1 MKKLVIVESPSK
13 SKTIEKYLGSDYQVV
28 SSKGH
33 IRDLA
38 TTGKGGLGIDVDND
52 FKPTYTVNSDKKA
65 VVKDLKEKVKKA
77 DEVYLSTDPDREGE
91 AIAWHLAQELNL
103 DLNKNNRVVFNE
115 ITKDAVKKAFEKK
128 YPNIKM
134 DYYFAG
140 TGKVITKIATEAKS
154 GQVAADVIWVGDP
167 ADYIGFKKLGI
178 LQKYESPEAK
188 NIDKAFIDPEGFYTG
203 ARMMN
208 MGIAYN
214 TNKVK
219 KEEAPKTWNDLLDP
233 KWKGQIV
240 MTDPGTAGTTK
251 YAVGAL
257 MASKDYGTAYFEK
270 LKANGTELQ
279 SGTTASHNQ
288 IAAGAYKVGMCLDY
302 VTNNLKAKGSTIEF
316 VYLDKDIVSI
326 FSPVALVKGAKNDKN
341 GKLLVD
347 FILSKEGQ
355 EVLVANNLLSVRKD
369 VKQKGESA
377 ETIAKRAMNVDLQ
390 ALATGSKDMLK
401 TFDGIFKKK

>member
-1 MKKLVIVESPSK
+1 M
-13 SKTIEKYLGSDYQVV
+13 YM
-28 SSKGH
+28 
-33 IRDLA
+33 
-38 TTGKGGLGIDVDND
+38 N
-52 FKPTYTVNSDKKA
+52 KA
-65 VVKDLKEKVKKA
+65 VVAGVLCAMAFSITACGGGGSVPGSPQDKDKKSGSNTVMLYSSMQE
-77 DEVYLSTDPDREGE
+77 DQLN
-91 AIAWHLAQELNL
+91 AI
-103 DLNKNNRVVFNE
+103 
-115 ITKDAVKKAFEKK
+115 KKAFEKK
-128 YPNIKM
+128 YPDIKM

-178 LQKYESPEAK
+178 LEKYESPEAK
-188 NIDKAFIDPEGFYTG
+188 NIDKAFIDEEGFYTG

-214 TNKVK
+214 TTKVK
-219 KEEAPKTWNDLLDP
+219 KEEAPKSWEDLLDP

-257 MASKDYGTAYFEK
+257 MATEKYGKEYFEK

-279 SGTTASHNQ
+279 SGTTATHNQ

-302 VTNNLKAKGSTIEF
+302 VTNNLKSKGSTIEF
-316 VYLDKDIVSI
+316 VYLPQDIVSI
-326 FSPVALVKGAKNDKN
+326 YSPIAMVKGAANDKN
-341 GKLLVD
+341 GKLLYD

-369 VKQKGESA
+369 VEQKGASA
-377 ETIAKRAMNVDLQ
+377 ETIGKSALKVDLKK
-390 ALATGSKDMLK
+390 LAENSKNILAD
-401 TFDGIFKKK
+401 FDAIFKKK

>member
-1 MKKLVIVESPSK
+1 MKKTCVAGSLMLVMA
-13 SKTIEKYLGSDYQVV
+13 LMMAGC
-28 SSKGH
+28 
-33 IRDLA
+33 
-38 TTGKGGLGIDVDND
+38 GGG
-52 FKPTYTVNSDKKA
+52 DKKPDA
-65 VVKDLKEKVKKA
+65 PKKDAPKA
-77 DEVYLSTDPDREGE
+77 AAATDTVM
-91 AIAWHLAQELNL
+91 LYSSMQEDQLN
-103 DLNKNNRVVFNE
+103 
-115 ITKDAVKKAFEKK
+115 AVKKAFEKK

-188 NIDKAFIDPEGFYTG
+188 NIDKAFIDPEGYYTG

-214 TNKVK
+214 TTKVK

-257 MASKDYGTAYFEK
+257 IASKDYGTAYFEK

-279 SGTTASHNQ
+279 SGTTATHNQ

-302 VTNNLKAKGSTIEF
+302 VTNNLKSKGSTIEF

-326 FSPVALVKGAKNDKN
+326 FSPVAMVKGAKNDKN

-390 ALATGSKDMLK
+390 ALASGSKEMLK

>member
-1 MKKLVIVESPSK
+1 MKKTYVAGSLMLVMA
-13 SKTIEKYLGSDYQVV
+13 LMMAGC
-28 SSKGH
+28 
-33 IRDLA
+33 
-38 TTGKGGLGIDVDND
+38 GGG
-52 FKPTYTVNSDKKA
+52 DKKPDA
-65 VVKDLKEKVKKA
+65 QKKDAPKA
-77 DEVYLSTDPDREGE
+77 AAATDTVM
-91 AIAWHLAQELNL
+91 LYSSMQEDQLN
-103 DLNKNNRVVFNE
+103 
-115 ITKDAVKKAFEKK
+115 AVKKAFEKK

-214 TNKVK
+214 TTKVK

-257 MASKDYGTAYFEK
+257 IASKDYGPAYFEK

-279 SGTTASHNQ
+279 SGTTATHNQ

-326 FSPVALVKGAKNDKN
+326 FSPVAVVKGAKNDKN

-390 ALATGSKDMLK
+390 ALASSSKDMLK
-401 TFDGIFKKK
+401 QFDGIFKKK

>member
-1 MKKLVIVESPSK
+1 MKKSYVAGSLMLVMA
-13 SKTIEKYLGSDYQVV
+13 LMMAGC
-28 SSKGH
+28 
-33 IRDLA
+33 
-38 TTGKGGLGIDVDND
+38 GGG
-52 FKPTYTVNSDKKA
+52 DKKA
-65 VVKDLKEKVKKA
+65 EAPKKDAPKA
-77 DEVYLSTDPDREGE
+77 AAATDTVM
-91 AIAWHLAQELNL
+91 LYSSMQEDQLN
-103 DLNKNNRVVFNE
+103 
-115 ITKDAVKKAFEKK
+115 AVKKAFEKK
-128 YPNIKM
+128 YPNIKL

-140 TGKVITKIATEAKS
+140 TGKVKTKIFTEAKS

-167 ADYIGFKKLGI
+167 ADYIGFKKDGNI

-188 NIDKAFIDPEGFYTG
+188 SIDKAFIDPEGFYTG

-214 TNKVK
+214 TTKVK

-257 MASKDYGTAYFEK
+257 IANKDYGPSYFEK

-279 SGTTASHNQ
+279 SGTTATHNQ

-326 FSPVALVKGAKNDKN
+326 FSPVAVVKGAKNDKN

-369 VKQKGESA
+369 VQQKGESA

-390 ALATGSKDMLK
+390 ALASSSKEMLK
-401 TFDGIFKKK
+401 QFDGIFKKK

>member
-1 MKKLVIVESPSK
+1 L
-13 SKTIEKYLGSDYQVV
+13 
-28 SSKGH
+28 
-33 IRDLA
+33 
-38 TTGKGGLGIDVDND
+38 
-52 FKPTYTVNSDKKA
+52 
-65 VVKDLKEKVKKA
+65 
-77 DEVYLSTDPDREGE
+77 
-91 AIAWHLAQELNL
+91 
-103 DLNKNNRVVFNE
+103 
-115 ITKDAVKKAFEKK
+115 
-128 YPNIKM
+128 
-134 DYYFAG
+134 
-140 TGKVITKIATEAKS
+140 ATEAHS
-154 GQVAADVIWVGDP
+154 GQVAADVIWVGAP
-167 ADYIGFKKLGI
+167 AAYIGFKKLVI

-188 NIDKAFIDPEGFYTG
+188 NIDKAFIDPEGYYTG

-214 TNKVK
+214 TTKVK

-257 MASKDYGTAYFEK
+257 IANKDYGPAYFEK

-279 SGTTASHNQ
+279 SGTTATHNQ

-326 FSPVALVKGAKNDKN
+326 FSPVAVVKGAKNDKN

-369 VKQKGESA
+369 VQQKGESA

-390 ALATGSKDMLK
+390 ALASGSKDMLK
-401 TFDGIFKKK
+401 QFDGIFKKK

>member
-1 MKKLVIVESPSK
+1 MKKTYVAGSLMLVMA
-13 SKTIEKYLGSDYQVV
+13 LMMAGC
-28 SSKGH
+28 
-33 IRDLA
+33 
-38 TTGKGGLGIDVDND
+38 GGG
-52 FKPTYTVNSDKKA
+52 DKKPDA
-65 VVKDLKEKVKKA
+65 PKKDAPKA
-77 DEVYLSTDPDREGE
+77 AAATDTVM
-91 AIAWHLAQELNL
+91 LYSSMQEDQLN
-103 DLNKNNRVVFNE
+103 
-115 ITKDAVKKAFEKK
+115 AVKKAFEKK

-188 NIDKAFIDPEGFYTG
+188 NIDKAFIDPEGYYTG

-214 TNKVK
+214 TTKVK

-257 MASKDYGTAYFEK
+257 IASKDYGTAYFEK

-279 SGTTASHNQ
+279 SGTTATHNQ

-302 VTNNLKAKGSTIEF
+302 VTNNLKSKGSTIEF

-326 FSPVALVKGAKNDKN
+326 FSPVAMVKGAKNDKN

-390 ALATGSKDMLK
+390 ALASGSKEMLK

>member
-1 MKKLVIVESPSK
+1 MKKQLVA
-13 SKTIEKYLGSDYQVV
+13 GS
-28 SSKGH
+28 
-33 IRDLA
+33 LA
-38 TTGKGGLGIDVDND
+38 LVMAMMMAAGCGGG
-52 FKPTYTVNSDKKA
+52 DKKA
-65 VVKDLKEKVKKA
+65 DAPKDGAKA
-77 DEVYLSTDPDREGE
+77 TAATDTVM
-91 AIAWHLAQELNL
+91 LYSSMQEDQLN
-103 DLNKNNRVVFNE
+103 
-115 ITKDAVKKAFEKK
+115 AVKKAFEKK
-128 YPNIKM
+128 YPNIKL

-140 TGKVITKIATEAKS
+140 TGKVITKIATEAQS

-233 KWKGQIV
+233 KWKGQVV

-257 MASKDYGTAYFEK
+257 MASKEYGTAYFEK

-288 IAAGAYKVGMCLDY
+288 IAAGSYRGGMCLDY
-302 VTNNLKAKGSTIEF
+302 VTNNLKAKGSTIDF

-326 FSPVALVKGAKNDKN
+326 FSPIAMVKGAKNDKN
-341 GKLLVD
+341 GKLLYD

-369 VKQKGESA
+369 VKQKGENA
-377 ETIAKRAMNVDLQ
+377 EEIAKRAMNVDLQ
-390 ALATGSKDMLK
+390 ALASSSKEMLK

>member
-1 MKKLVIVESPSK
+1 MKKTYVAGSLMLVMA
-13 SKTIEKYLGSDYQVV
+13 LMMAGC
-28 SSKGH
+28 
-33 IRDLA
+33 
-38 TTGKGGLGIDVDND
+38 GGG
-52 FKPTYTVNSDKKA
+52 DKKA
-65 VVKDLKEKVKKA
+65 DAPKKDAPKA
-77 DEVYLSTDPDREGE
+77 AAATDTVM
-91 AIAWHLAQELNL
+91 LYSSMQEDQLN
-103 DLNKNNRVVFNE
+103 
-115 ITKDAVKKAFEKK
+115 AVKKAFEKK

-214 TNKVK
+214 TTKVK

-257 MASKDYGTAYFEK
+257 IASKDYGPAYFEK

-279 SGTTASHNQ
+279 SGTTATHNQ

-326 FSPVALVKGAKNDKN
+326 FSPVAVVKGAKNDKN

-390 ALATGSKDMLK
+390 ALASSSKEMLK
-401 TFDGIFKKK
+401 QFDGIFKKK

>member
-1 MKKLVIVESPSK
+1 MKKTYVAGSLMLVMA
-13 SKTIEKYLGSDYQVV
+13 LMMAGC
-28 SSKGH
+28 
-33 IRDLA
+33 
-38 TTGKGGLGIDVDND
+38 GGG
-52 FKPTYTVNSDKKA
+52 DKKTDA
-65 VVKDLKEKVKKA
+65 PKKDAPKA
-77 DEVYLSTDPDREGE
+77 AAATDTVM
-91 AIAWHLAQELNL
+91 LYSSMQEDQLN
-103 DLNKNNRVVFNE
+103 
-115 ITKDAVKKAFEKK
+115 AVKKAFEKK

-167 ADYIGFKKLGI
+167 ADYIGFKKMGI
-178 LQKYESPEAK
+178 LEKYTSAEAA

-208 MGIAYN
+208 MGIAFN
-214 TNKVK
+214 TTKVK

-257 MASKDYGTAYFEK
+257 IASKDYGPAYFEK

-279 SGTTASHNQ
+279 SGTTATHNQ

-326 FSPVALVKGAKNDKN
+326 FSPVAVVKGAKNIKN

-390 ALATGSKDMLK
+390 ALASSSKDMLK
-401 TFDGIFKKK
+401 QFDGIFKKK

>member
-1 MKKLVIVESPSK
+1 MKKTYVAGSLMLVMA
-13 SKTIEKYLGSDYQVV
+13 LMMAGC
-28 SSKGH
+28 
-33 IRDLA
+33 
-38 TTGKGGLGIDVDND
+38 GGG
-52 FKPTYTVNSDKKA
+52 DKKTDA
-65 VVKDLKEKVKKA
+65 PKKDAPKA
-77 DEVYLSTDPDREGE
+77 AAATDTVM
-91 AIAWHLAQELNL
+91 LYSSMQEDQLN
-103 DLNKNNRVVFNE
+103 
-115 ITKDAVKKAFEKK
+115 AVKKAFEKK

-214 TNKVK
+214 TTKVK

-257 MASKDYGTAYFEK
+257 IASKDYGPAYFEK

-279 SGTTASHNQ
+279 SGTTATHNQ

-326 FSPVALVKGAKNDKN
+326 FSPVAVVKGAKNDKN

-390 ALATGSKDMLK
+390 ALASSSKDMLK
-401 TFDGIFKKK
+401 QFDGIFKKK

>member
-1 MKKLVIVESPSK
+1 MKKTYVAGSLMLVMA
-13 SKTIEKYLGSDYQVV
+13 LMMAGC
-28 SSKGH
+28 
-33 IRDLA
+33 
-38 TTGKGGLGIDVDND
+38 GGG
-52 FKPTYTVNSDKKA
+52 DKKA
-65 VVKDLKEKVKKA
+65 DAPKKDAPKA
-77 DEVYLSTDPDREGE
+77 AAATDTVM
-91 AIAWHLAQELNL
+91 LYSSMQEDQLN
-103 DLNKNNRVVFNE
+103 
-115 ITKDAVKKAFEKK
+115 AVKKAFEKK

-257 MASKDYGTAYFEK
+257 MASKDYGPAYFEK

-302 VTNNLKAKGSTIEF
+302 VTNNLKAKGSTIDF

-326 FSPVALVKGAKNDKN
+326 FSPVALVKGAKNEKN
-341 GKLLVD
+341 GKLLID

-377 ETIAKRAMNVDLQ
+377 ETIAKRAMKVDLQ

-401 TFDGIFKKK
+401 QFDGIFKKK

>member
-1 MKKLVIVESPSK
+1 MVLKKVFAAGILCMV
-13 SKTIEKYLGSDYQVV
+13 T
-28 SSKGH
+28 
-33 IRDLA
+33 
-38 TTGKGGLGIDVDND
+38 LGIAACGGGGAVPGSPQDN
-52 FKPTYTVNSDKKA
+52 KKA
-65 VVKDLKEKVKKA
+65 
-77 DEVYLSTDPDREGE
+77 SGEGTVMLYSSMQE
-91 AIAWHLAQELNL
+91 DQLNAIKQ
-103 DLNKNNRVVFNE
+103 
-115 ITKDAVKKAFEKK
+115 AFEKK
-128 YPNIKM
+128 YPNIKL

-140 TGKVITKIATEAKS
+140 TGKVITKIATEAKN

-178 LQKYESPEAK
+178 LEKYDSPEAAA
-188 NIDKAFIDPEGFYTG
+188 IDKSFIDPEGYYTG

-214 TNKVK
+214 TNKVS
-219 KEEAPKTWNDLLDP
+219 KEEAPKNWNDLLDP

-257 MASKDYGTAYFEK
+257 MESSQYGKAYFEK

-279 SGTTASHNQ
+279 SGTTATHNQ

-302 VTNNLKAKGSTIEF
+302 VTNNLKSKGSTIEF
-316 VYLDKDIVSI
+316 VYPEKDIVSI
-326 FSPVALVKGAKNDKN
+326 FSPIALVKGAKNQQN
-341 GKLLVD
+341 GKLLYD

-369 VKQKGESA
+369 VAQKGENAA
-377 ETIAKRAMNVDLQ
+377 EIGKRALKVDL
-390 ALATGSKDMLK
+390 AKLAENAQNVLK
-401 TFDGIFKKK
+401 EFDAIFKNK

>member
-1 MKKLVIVESPSK
+1 MKKTYVAGSLMLVMA
-13 SKTIEKYLGSDYQVV
+13 LMMAGC
-28 SSKGH
+28 
-33 IRDLA
+33 
-38 TTGKGGLGIDVDND
+38 GGG
-52 FKPTYTVNSDKKA
+52 DKKA
-65 VVKDLKEKVKKA
+65 DAPKKDAPKA
-77 DEVYLSTDPDREGE
+77 AAATDTVM
-91 AIAWHLAQELNL
+91 LYSSMQEDQLN
-103 DLNKNNRVVFNE
+103 
-115 ITKDAVKKAFEKK
+115 AVKKAFEKK

-208 MGIAYN
+208 MGIAFN
-214 TNKVK
+214 TTKVK

-257 MASKDYGTAYFEK
+257 IASKDYGPAYFEK

-279 SGTTASHNQ
+279 SGTTATHNQ

-326 FSPVALVKGAKNDKN
+326 FSPVAVVKGAKNDKN

-390 ALATGSKDMLK
+390 ALASSSKEMLK
-401 TFDGIFKKK
+401 QFDGIFKKK

>member
-1 MKKLVIVESPSK
+1 MKKSYVAGSLMLVMA
-13 SKTIEKYLGSDYQVV
+13 LMMAGC
-28 SSKGH
+28 
-33 IRDLA
+33 
-38 TTGKGGLGIDVDND
+38 GGG
-52 FKPTYTVNSDKKA
+52 DKKA
-65 VVKDLKEKVKKA
+65 DAPKKDAPKA
-77 DEVYLSTDPDREGE
+77 AAATDTVM
-91 AIAWHLAQELNL
+91 LYSSMQEDQLN
-103 DLNKNNRVVFNE
+103 
-115 ITKDAVKKAFEKK
+115 AVKKAFEKK

-188 NIDKAFIDPEGFYTG
+188 NIDKAFIDPEGFYIG

-214 TNKVK
+214 TTKVK

-233 KWKGQIV
+233 KWKGQVV

-257 MASKDYGTAYFEK
+257 MASKDYGPAYFEK

-279 SGTTASHNQ
+279 SGTTATHNQ

-302 VTNNLKAKGSTIEF
+302 VTNNLKTKGSTIDF

-326 FSPVALVKGAKNDKN
+326 FSPVALVKGAKNEKN
-341 GKLLVD
+341 GKLLID

-369 VKQKGESA
+369 VKQTGESA
-377 ETIAKRAMNVDLQ
+377 ETIAKRAMSVDLQ
-390 ALATGSKDMLK
+390 ALASGSKDMLK
-401 TFDGIFKKK
+401 QFDSIFKKK

>member
-1 MKKLVIVESPSK
+1 MA
-13 SKTIEKYLGSDYQVV
+13 GC
-28 SSKGH
+28 
-33 IRDLA
+33 
-38 TTGKGGLGIDVDND
+38 GGG
-52 FKPTYTVNSDKKA
+52 DKKA
-65 VVKDLKEKVKKA
+65 DAPKKDAPKA
-77 DEVYLSTDPDREGE
+77 AAATDTVM
-91 AIAWHLAQELNL
+91 LYSSMQEDQLN
-103 DLNKNNRVVFNE
+103 
-115 ITKDAVKKAFEKK
+115 AVKKAFEKK

-140 TGKVITKIATEAKS
+140 TGKVKTKIFTEAKG

-167 ADYIGFKKLGI
+167 ADYIGFKADGKI

-188 NIDKAFIDPEGFYTG
+188 NIDKAFIDT
-203 ARMMN
+203 
-208 MGIAYN
+208 
-214 TNKVK
+214 TKVK

-257 MASKDYGTAYFEK
+257 MASKDYGPAFFEK

-302 VTNNLKAKGSTIEF
+302 VTNNLKAKGSTIDF

-326 FSPVALVKGAKNDKN
+326 FSPVALVKGAKNEKN
-341 GKLLVD
+341 GKLLID

-377 ETIAKRAMNVDLQ
+377 ETIAKRAMKVDLQ

-401 TFDGIFKKK
+401 QFDGIFKKK

>member
-1 MKKLVIVESPSK
+1 MKKTYVAGSLMLVMA
-13 SKTIEKYLGSDYQVV
+13 LMMAGC
-28 SSKGH
+28 
-33 IRDLA
+33 
-38 TTGKGGLGIDVDND
+38 GGG
-52 FKPTYTVNSDKKA
+52 DKKPDA
-65 VVKDLKEKVKKA
+65 PKKDAPKA
-77 DEVYLSTDPDREGE
+77 AAATDTVM
-91 AIAWHLAQELNL
+91 LYSSMQEDQLN
-103 DLNKNNRVVFNE
+103 
-115 ITKDAVKKAFEKK
+115 AVKKAFEKK

-188 NIDKAFIDPEGFYTG
+188 NIDKAFIDPEGYYTG

-257 MASKDYGTAYFEK
+257 IASKDYGTAYFEK

-279 SGTTASHNQ
+279 SGTTATHNQ

-302 VTNNLKAKGSTIEF
+302 VTNNLKSKGSTIEF

-326 FSPVALVKGAKNDKN
+326 FSPVAMVKGAKNDKN

-390 ALATGSKDMLK
+390 ALASGSKEMLK